1 MTETAQVRASVRV
14 VLPHHLK
21 NLARVDGEVLLAVN
35 EPVSVKTILDAL
47 ELEYP
52 MLSGTVREHGTHNRR
67 PRVRFYACQEDISH
81 DAPDTPLPD
90 SIASGREP
98 FIIIGAISGG

>member
-1 MTETAQVRASVRV
+1 MAESSAVRV

-21 NLARVDGEVLLAVN
+21 NLARAEGEVVLQVAH
-35 EPVSVKTILDAL
+35 PVSVQTILDAL
-47 ELEYP
+47 ENRYP
-52 MLSGTVREHGTHNRR
+52 MLKGTIREHGTHKRR

-81 DAPDTPLPD
+81 QPPDTPLPE
-90 SIASGREP
+90 SIVSGREP